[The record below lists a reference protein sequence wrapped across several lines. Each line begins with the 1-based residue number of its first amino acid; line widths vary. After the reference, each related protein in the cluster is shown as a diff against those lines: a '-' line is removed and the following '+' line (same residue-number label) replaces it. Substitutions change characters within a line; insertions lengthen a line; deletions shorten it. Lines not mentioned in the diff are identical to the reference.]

1 MQKVFITGG
10 AGFIGSHLA
19 ESYIQQGCN
28 VVALDDLSTGR
39 EENVAPLMASGRFKL
54 IKDSVL
60 DQKIVDELMQDC
72 DVCYHLA
79 AAVGVYTIVEK
90 PLNSLM
96 TNLKG
101 TEVVLAAADK
111 YQKKILIASTSEVY
125 GKSNKFPFSEADDT
139 IMGATDKSRW
149 SYAYAKAIDEFMAL
163 AYHQEKKLPALVVR
177 FFNTVGPRQ
186 TGRYGMVIP
195 NFVRQAL
202 LNEDITIF
210 GDGHQSR
217 CFIYVGDVI
226 DAVQRLVE
234 TPQALGQIINV
245 GNNNLEISIEDL
257 AKKIIELTGSKSKLT
272 YIPYEKAYPLGFEDM
287 ERRVPDLFKI
297 KKLIGFQPKVQLE
310 EILQMVIA
318 HKKTKLGDLYK
329 Y

>member
-1 MQKVFITGG
+1 MKVLITGG
-10 AGFIGSHLA
+10 AGFIGSHLSDA
-19 ESYIQQGCN
+19 HLKKGDI
-28 VVALDDLSTGR
+28 VTIIDDFSTGM
-39 EENVAPLMASGRFKL
+39 ESSIAHLTQNKNFKVVKGTVLDPEAVDPLMK
-54 IKDSVL
+54 
-60 DQKIVDELMQDC
+60 DC
-72 DVCYHLA
+72 DMCYHLA

-101 TEVVLAAADK
+101 TEVVLEKADK
-111 YQKKILIASTSEVY
+111 YKKKILVASTSEVY
-125 GKSNKFPFSEADDT
+125 GKSNKFPFREDDDT
-139 IMGATDKSRW
+139 IMGTTAKSRW

-163 AYHQEKKLPALVVR
+163 AYHQEHKLPVIVVR

-202 LNEDITIF
+202 KNEPISIF

-217 CFIYVGDVI
+217 CFTYVGDV
-226 DAVQRLVE
+226 VE
-234 TPQALGQIINV
+234 AIMKLMETTAAIGQVINI
-245 GNNNLEISIEDL
+245 GNTKEISIEDL
-257 AKKIIELTGSKSKLT
+257 AKKIIEMTGSKSTLT

-287 ERRVPDLFKI
+287 ERRIPDLFKI
-297 KKLIGFQPKVQLE
+297 KSLISFQPKVELE
-310 EILQMVIA
+310 EILRMVID
-318 HKKTKLGDLYK
+318 HKKQKIGDLYK

>member
-1 MQKVFITGG
+1 MQKIFITGG

-19 ESYIQQGCN
+19 EVYINEGHS

-39 EENVAPLMASGRFKL
+39 EENVAPLTASGRFKL
-54 IKDSVL
+54 VKGSVL
-60 DQKIVDELMQDC
+60 DSGIVDELVRDC
-72 DVCYHLA
+72 AICYHLA

-101 TEVVLAAADK
+101 TEVILAAADK

-139 IMGATDKSRW
+139 VLGATDKSRW
-149 SYAYAKAIDEFMAL
+149 SYAYAKAVDEFMAL
-163 AYHQEKKLPALVVR
+163 AYHQEKKLPVVVVR

-217 CFIYVGDVI
+217 CFTYVGDAV
-226 DAVQRLVE
+226 DAIKRLAG
-234 TPQALGQIINV
+234 TPRAIGQVINV
-245 GNNNLEISIEDL
+245 GNNSLEISIEDL

-272 YIPYEKAYPLGFEDM
+272 YVPYAKAYPLGFEDM

-297 KKLIGFQPKVQLE
+297 KELIGFQPKVQLD
-310 EILQMVIA
+310 EILELVIA
-318 HKKTKLGDLYK
+318 DKKKKLGDLYK

>member
-1 MQKVFITGG
+1 MSKVFITGG

-19 ESYIQQGCN
+19 DAYIKQGHE
-28 VVALDDLSTGR
+28 VTALDDLSTGR
-39 EENVAPLMASGRFKL
+39 AENVAQLNSSGKFKL
-54 IKDSVL
+54 VKGSVL
-60 DQKIVDELMQDC
+60 DTQIVDELLRGC
-72 DVCYHLA
+72 DICYHLA

-101 TEVVLAAADK
+101 TEVVLEAADK
-111 YQKKILIASTSEVY
+111 HKKKILIASTSEVY
-125 GKSNKFPFSEADDT
+125 GKSNKFPFNEADDT

-149 SYAYAKAIDEFMAL
+149 SYAYAKAVDEFMAL
-163 AYHQEKKLPALVVR
+163 AYHQEKKLPVVVVR

-217 CFIYVGDVI
+217 CFTYVGDVVEAVMKLM
-226 DAVQRLVE
+226 DAPKAV
-234 TPQALGQIINV
+234 GQVVNI
-245 GNNNLEISIEDL
+245 GNNSLEISIEDL
-257 AKKIIELTGSKSKLT
+257 AKKIIELTGSKSRLT

-287 ERRVPDLFKI
+287 ERRIPDLFKI
-297 KKLIGFQPKVQLE
+297 KSLINFQPKVQLD
-310 EILQMVIA
+310 EILRMVIE
-318 HKKTKLGDLYK
+318 HNKTKLGDLYK

>member
-1 MQKVFITGG
+1 MKVFITGG

-19 ESYIQQGCN
+19 DAHIKRGAE
-28 VVALDDLSTGR
+28 VTVLDDFSTGSA
-39 EENVAPLMASGRFKL
+39 ENVAHLKSSNKFKL
-54 IKDSVL
+54 VKGSVL
-60 DQKIVDELMQDC
+60 DYQAVAGLMQEC
-72 DVCYHLA
+72 DICYHLA

-101 TEVVLAAADK
+101 TEAVLEAADK

-125 GKSNKFPFSEADDT
+125 GKSNKFPFKEDDDT

-163 AYHQEKKLPALVVR
+163 AYYQEKKLPVIVVR

-202 LNEDITIF
+202 RHEDITIF

-217 CFIYVGDVI
+217 CFTYVGDVVEAI
-226 DAVQRLVE
+226 QKLME
-234 TPQALGQIINV
+234 TPQAVGQIVNI
-245 GNNNLEISIEDL
+245 GNNSREISIEDL
-257 AKKIIELTGSKSKLT
+257 AKKIIELTGSKSKLI

-297 KKLIGFQPKVQLE
+297 KSLINFQPQVELDKILE
-310 EILQMVIA
+310 LVIA
-318 HKKTKLGDLYK
+318 DKKQKMGELYK

>member
-1 MQKVFITGG
+1 MRVFITGG

-19 ESYIQQGCN
+19 DAYVKHGAE
-28 VVALDDLSTGR
+28 VTALDDLSTGR
-39 EENVAPLMASGRFKL
+39 EENIEHLKSSGKFKL
-54 IKDSVL
+54 IKGSVL
-60 DQKIVDELMQDC
+60 DREAVDGLMKTC
-72 DVCYHLA
+72 DICYHLA

-101 TEVVLAAADK
+101 TEVVLELADK
-111 YQKKILIASTSEVY
+111 YKKKILIASTSEVY
-125 GKSNKFPFSEADDT
+125 GKSNKFPFKEDDDT

-163 AYHQEKKLPALVVR
+163 AYHQEKKLPVIVVR

-202 LNEDITIF
+202 KNEDITIF

-217 CFIYVGDVI
+217 CFTYVGDVVEAI
-226 DAVQRLVE
+226 QKLME
-234 TPQALGQIINV
+234 TPKAVGQIVNI
-245 GNNNLEISIEDL
+245 GNNSREISIEDL
-257 AKKIIELTGSKSKLT
+257 AKRIIELTGSKSKLV

-297 KKLIGFQPKVQLE
+297 KSLIEFQPKVELD
-310 EILQMVIA
+310 EILQAVIA
-318 HKKTKLGDLYK
+318 DKKKKLGEIYK

>member
-1 MQKVFITGG
+1 MQKIFITGG

-19 ESYIQQGCN
+19 ESYVNAGHS

-39 EENVAPLMASGRFKL
+39 EENVAPLAASGRFKL
-54 IKDSVL
+54 IKGSVL
-60 DQKIVDELMQDC
+60 DQKIVAELMQDC
-72 DVCYHLA
+72 NVCYHLA

-125 GKSNKFPFSEADDT
+125 GKSNKFPFSETDDT

-149 SYAYAKAIDEFMAL
+149 SYAYAKAVDEFMAL
-163 AYHQEKKLPALVVR
+163 AYHQEKKLPVIVVR

-217 CFIYVGDVI
+217 CFTYVGDAV
-226 DAVQRLVE
+226 DAIKRLAE
-234 TPQALGQIINV
+234 TSRAVGQVINV
-245 GNNNLEISIEDL
+245 GNNSLEISIEDL
-257 AKKIIELTGSKSKLT
+257 AKKIIELTGSRSKLT
-272 YIPYEKAYPLGFEDM
+272 YVPYEKAYPLGFEDM

-297 KKLIGFQPKVQLE
+297 KELIGFQPEVQLE
-310 EILQMVIA
+310 EILKMVIE

>member
-1 MQKVFITGG
+1 MKVLITGG

-19 ESYIQQGCN
+19 DAHIKRGDE
-28 VVALDDLSTGR
+28 VTALDDFSTGR
-39 EENVAPLMASGRFKL
+39 AENVAQFKSVKKFQL
-54 IKDSVL
+54 IKGSVL
-60 DQKIVDELMQDC
+60 DRDTVNDLMQDC
-72 DVCYHLA
+72 DICYHLA
-79 AAVGVYTIVEK
+79 AAVGVYMIVEK

-101 TEVVLAAADK
+101 TEVVLELADK
-111 YQKKILIASTSEVY
+111 YRKKILIASTSEVY
-125 GKSNKFPFSEADDT
+125 GKSNKFPFKEDDDT

-149 SYAYAKAIDEFMAL
+149 SYAYAKAVDEFMSL
-163 AYHQEKKLPALVVR
+163 AYYHERKLPVIVVR

-202 LNEDITIF
+202 KNEDITIF

-217 CFIYVGDVI
+217 CFTYVGDVVT
-226 DAVQRLVE
+226 AVMDLMQA
-234 TPQALGQIINV
+234 PQAVGQVVNI
-245 GNNNLEISIEDL
+245 GNNSREISIEDL
-257 AKKIIELTGSKSKLT
+257 AKRIIELTGSKSKLI
-272 YIPYEKAYPLGFEDM
+272 YIPYTKAYPLGFEDM

-297 KKLIGFQPKVQLE
+297 KSLINFQPKVELD
-310 EILQMVIA
+310 EILQLVIDD
-318 HKKTKLGDLYK
+318 KKQKLGELYK